1 MKFQK
6 IIILLVI
13 SLGLL
18 WFSENF
24 PVYRYFEPQ
33 STGWILWVSFA
44 KDLIQPFAFYF
55 FLCLGQKWLPT
66 WRSRAL
72 IAFGLPTLLEFGQV
86 FYRALV
92 YRDQLIYMGNFDPLD
107 ILMYALGVAL
117 AVLVERKV
125 FARLSFWEN

>member
-6 IIILLVI
+6 IILLLVV

-18 WFSENF
+18 WFSEDF
-24 PVYRYFEPQ
+24 SPASLFEPQ

-66 WRSRAL
+66 WRNRAL
-72 IAFGLPTLLEFGQV
+72 IAFGVPTLLEVGQI
-86 FYRALV
+86 FYRILV
-92 YRDQLIYMGNFDPLD
+92 YQDQLVYMGNFDPLD
-107 ILMYALGVAL
+107 ILVYALGVAL

-125 FARLSFWEN
+125 FAKLSFWE

>member
-1 MKFQK
+1 VKFQK
-6 IIILLVI
+6 IIILLVV

-18 WFSENF
+18 WFSEEF
-24 PVYRYFEPQ
+24 SPASLFEPQ

-44 KDLIQPFAFYF
+44 KDLLQPFAFYF

-72 IAFGLPTLLEFGQV
+72 IAFGLPTLLEFGQI
-86 FYRALV
+86 FYRILV
-92 YRDQLIYMGNFDPLD
+92 YQDQLIYMGSFDLLD
-107 ILMYALGVAL
+107 ILVYALGVAL

-125 FARLSFWEN
+125 FARLSFWQ